1 MSAAEKWTSE
11 HLLSPASRAIHLE
24 QRRAQLLPLAD
35 DLRRLAREMDAQ
47 LKEMEA
53 IEGDMPGQ
61 AKLRAWRVGKPLFKA
76 ADDVE
81 QVISDLISFNARFQ
95 KAYEALP
102 EQREEKR
109 RRKALAK
116 AGQPE
121 AIESGPTGTVPAQK
135 QQEFGDVF
143 DGLRKGA

>member
-1 MSAAEKWTSE
+1 MSADKWTSD

-53 IEGDMPGQ
+53 IEGDLPGQ
-61 AKLRAWRVGKPLFKA
+61 AKLRSWRVGKPLFKA

-81 QVISDLISFNARFQ
+81 QVIADLISFNARFQ
-95 KAYEALP
+95 KAYEELP
-102 EQREEKR
+102 QQREEKR
-109 RRKALAK
+109 RRKAVAK
-116 AGQPE
+116 AGQQPE
-121 AIESGPTGTVPAQK
+121 AIESGSTGAVPAQK